1 MAEKND
7 WLIAGPKI
15 SKFIKEKGG
24 VSGKMAI
31 AEKKN
36 ISHGWKVK
44 LLGDHNLQNIALAF
58 EAVRKIGTKE
68 SVIKKR
74 WKVLRV
80 CLDDWNL

>member
-1 MAEKND
+1 
-7 WLIAGPKI
+7 
-15 SKFIKEKGG
+15 
-24 VSGKMAI
+24 MAI